1 MSISKQL
8 NINLVKLN
16 DTDHK
21 MYSDYER
28 KEDETQEVMDYIKEQ
43 QNQINQLKNLL
54 ECVIFRLDNK

>member
-43 QNQINQLKNLL
+43 RSIDRAFINKWMKQSLY
-54 ECVIFRLDNK
+54 

>member
-1 MSISKQL
+1 M
-8 NINLVKLN
+8 KLN

-54 ECVIFRLDNK
+54 ECVIFRLDNKW